1 MHRQQSNIV
10 MQFDPSYKSTTV
22 GLRPRQDRTETK
34 CNRNQEQARKNGFET
49 KTNMQQNS
57 IRLHFQLSAKR
68 KSSSW
73 LLI

>member
-22 GLRPRQDRTETK
+22 GLRPRQDRTE
-34 CNRNQEQARKNGFET
+34 NQEQARKNGFET